1 MAKVKARFKVW
12 YDREGDFLEVL
23 FDTKT
28 PGFFQETRHG
38 HVMQKVDMKGNVLGF
53 SVTKVSRLKKT
64 PLEFALPK

>member
-28 PGFFQETRHG
+28 PGFFQETGHG
-38 HVMQKVDMKGNVLGF
+38 QVMQKIDVKGNVLGF
-53 SVTKVSRLKKT
+53 SVVKVSKLKRT